1 MASAKKA
8 KGNKRLSGERI
19 VLLAYLWGVLLG
31 TPLFMD
37 DGYFNITAAKTLW
50 FAVWTGLFLVI
61 RAAQL
66 ARAGKLCFGKLRP
79 AEICATALC
88 VVALF
93 SSIACGRFGLSFF
106 GRYGRWQGAG
116 MFLLYA
122 ALLLVFREAEL
133 TPRDVLTPLL
143 AGLCLTSALAVIQHM
158 GADPFALK
166 RELAEVSRG
175 RYMSTLGNTD
185 LAGAYLSLTVPA
197 ALWSSTLSREKK
209 ETAALAAV
217 SILGIWAMMAVRID
231 SVMIGLFFP
240 LLLFPLWLDGDRGA
254 LLRWA
259 LLFPGI
265 VLAMQAYRLLCL
277 LSGAWLSDAVRLLL
291 GPLPSVLLCALGAGL
306 WFWFRSLP
314 ENALPRVR
322 KTAGGVLLA
331 LFALGA
337 AALVLLNTALRSLP
351 LGRLDGWI
359 RFSESWGSDRGM
371 IWAYCLRIYHGF
383 GLPEKLIGGG
393 CGVLA
398 MTDSAAPLFPD
409 AVLDTAHSE
418 YLQIL
423 LNWGAFG
430 LAAYLGWI
438 VFSWREGLRQEP
450 PAFRALLA
458 GTVGYA
464 AQAAVNIA
472 QTPGVV
478 LFFVLLAVF
487 RREKACLK
495 K

>member
-1 MASAKKA
+1 MASAKKV
-8 KGNKRLSGERI
+8 KGNRRLSGERA
-19 VLLAYLWGVLLG
+19 VLLVYLWGILLG

-37 DGYFNITAAKTLW
+37 DGYFNITAAKSLW
-50 FAVWTGLFLVI
+50 FAVWTALFLIV

-66 ARAGKLCFGKLRP
+66 ARAGKLRFGRLRP
-79 AEICATALC
+79 AGICALALC
-88 VVALF
+88 GIALF
-93 SSIACGRFGLSFF
+93 SSIACGHFAQSFF

-122 ALLLVFREAEL
+122 ALLFAFRGAEL
-133 TPRDVLTPLL
+133 TPRDVLKPLL

-197 ALWSSTLSREKK
+197 ALWSLAVCRKKK
-209 ETAALAAV
+209 ETMALAAV
-217 SILGIWAMMAVRID
+217 SALGVWAMMAVRID

-240 LLLFPLWLDGDRGA
+240 LLLFPLWPEGDRAA
-254 LLRWA
+254 LKRWA

-265 VLAMQAYRLLCL
+265 VLAMQVYRLLCL
-277 LSGAWLSDAVRLLL
+277 LSGAWIADLPRFIL
-291 GPLPSVLLCALGAGL
+291 GPLPSLALCALGAGL
-306 WFWFRSLP
+306 WFLFRRLP
-314 ENALPRVR
+314 EDRLPKVR
-322 KTAGGVLLA
+322 KTAGSVLPG

-337 AALVLLNTALRSLP
+337 AALVLLNTALRTVP
-351 LGRLDGWI
+351 LGRMDGWL

-371 IWAYCLRIYHGF
+371 IWAYCLRIYRGF
-383 GLPEKLIGGG
+383 GPLEKLIGGG
-393 CGVLA
+393 CGILA
-398 MTDSAAPLFPD
+398 VTDAAAPLFPD

-423 LNWGAFG
+423 LNWGAAG

-438 VFSWREGLRQEP
+438 AFAWREGLRRRP
-450 PAFRALLA
+450 PLFGALLA
-458 GTVGYA
+458 GTAGYA
-464 AQAAVNIA
+464 VQAAVNIA
-472 QTPGVV
+472 QTPGIA
-478 LFFVLLAVF
+478 LFFVLLAILQG
-487 RREKACLK
+487 EKACLK
-495 K
+495 G